1 MRRSW
6 PNAHSYTGSSPEFQL
21 RLTLTPGTIQV
32 TAFGA
37 TFSFKSVDLYAS
49 AIPIIPYQ
57 ITGLRKFT
65 TVFTLTNTV
74 QNTFGKFATVVN
86 SQPSP
91 VIDTLII
98 SLTDGVGA
106 IGLDNI
112 ALGANWN

>member
-1 MRRSW
+1 VSQAGHCVA
-6 PNAHSYTGSSPEFQL
+6 PA
-21 RLTLTPGTIQV
+21 TPGTGTIQV

-49 AIPIIPYQ
+49 AVPIIPYQ

-106 IGLDNI
+106 MGLDNI
-112 ALGANWN
+112 ALGGNWN